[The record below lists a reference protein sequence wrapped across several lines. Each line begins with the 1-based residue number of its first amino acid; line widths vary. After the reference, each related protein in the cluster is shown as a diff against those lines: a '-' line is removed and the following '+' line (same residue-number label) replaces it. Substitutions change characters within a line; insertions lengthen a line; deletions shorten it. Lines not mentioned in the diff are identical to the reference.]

1 MEAYHSKLVEIIST
15 TRNLSEN
22 DSIKLLRKCVKQIS
36 ASKGINPNSIR
47 EIIFTQEFIESCI
60 FKDCSEMTIKECRK
74 SCHCVEYHDGTCIP
88 RYLA

>member
-36 ASKGINPNSIR
+36 ASKGINPSSIR
-47 EIIFTQEFIESCI
+47 ENYIYTRIHRILYFQE
-60 FKDCSEMTIKECRK
+60 
-74 SCHCVEYHDGTCIP
+74 
-88 RYLA
+88 L